1 MFRLT
6 SYHTIDCIEKKRDT
20 YSVEEIC
27 VPPRNNTDDLKAEDK
42 GYFRRKNANYS
53 LLDEH
58 GIVRPRQEIHTKN
71 RSGETV
77 IERPATVV
85 KKGDVIIGKVIVT
98 GSKTGEETKVD
109 ASVVIQP
116 GEEGIID
123 RVHVMITPNGY
134 KLVKVVIRV
143 TREPTLGDKL
153 ASRSAQKGTIGMVY
167 RQEDMPFTAQGI
179 TPDIIINPCCLAG
192 DTEITLD
199 NLQAR
204 PISKIVED
212 QKKYT
217 VQTVSPS
224 TFTQVGSEICN
235 SFAIKPTHKMLKI
248 STISGRTIMCTAD
261 HKFLTDVNTWVEA
274 QNLTPLD
281 SLTVLHSTRTLSSHE
296 SKIDGSLSHEK
307 LQILARLIGALDSHG
322 CVGRRHLGKIRYFT
336 KSAKDTVAMC
346 KDITNVLGTANCTM
360 VIQIKPDH
368 GIFNVVV
375 PRDNSL
381 ELLFIEYGYDE
392 YCFTVPEFVKNG
404 SLEIK
409 RQFLCGMKEC
419 DIINFF
425 KIQVKS
431 IFEPDESEKRYL
443 ADLTKLFR
451 DLDISCEIKEE
462 GYNISLYIEKE
473 YENLE
478 RYYELIESPYSVNDR
493 INSRNTIEYIKMV
506 NRGVIDVTQ
515 EKVRNMKAG
524 MCIRVPV
531 LSVEEIEVPEFVYD
545 FQTVSENHS
554 FVANSIVVH
563 NCIPSRMTVGQLI
576 ECALGKDCAL
586 TGRYGDATPFT
597 TNSADVADKL
607 VKEIHE
613 RMEKTGFSSHGWEKM
628 YDALTGEEI
637 EARIFIG
644 PTYYQRLK
652 HMVDDKMHARARGHV
667 TTLTRQPLEGRSRD
681 GQYKTSRKVCLILCV
696 IHIKIKTC

>member
-1 MFRLT
+1 
-6 SYHTIDCIEKKRDT
+6 
-20 YSVEEIC
+20 
-27 VPPRNNTDDLKAEDK
+27 
-42 GYFRRKNANYS
+42 
-53 LLDEH
+53 
-58 GIVRPRQEIHTKN
+58 
-71 RSGETV
+71 
-77 IERPATVV
+77 
-85 KKGDVIIGKVIVT
+85 
-98 GSKTGEETKVD
+98 
-109 ASVVIQP
+109 
-116 GEEGIID
+116 
-123 RVHVMITPNGY
+123 
-134 KLVKVVIRV
+134 
-143 TREPTLGDKL
+143 
-153 ASRSAQKGTIGMVY
+153 
-167 RQEDMPFTAQGI
+167 MPFTAQGI

-192 DTEITLD
+192 DTQISLS
-199 NLQAR
+199 NLQTT

-212 QKKYT
+212 EDKYIVNT
-217 VQTVSPS
+217 VNPVD
-224 TFTQVGSEICN
+224 FTSKESKICN

-261 HKFLTDVNTWVEA
+261 HKFLTDQNTWVEA
-274 QNLTPLD
+274 QNLTSLD
-281 SLTVLHSTRTLSSHE
+281 SLTVLHSTRRLSSLE
-296 SKIDGSLSHEK
+296 TKIDGSLSHEK

-360 VIQIKPDH
+360 VIQIKPNH

-392 YCFTVPEFVKNG
+392 YCFTVPKFVKNG

-431 IFEPDESEKRYL
+431 IFRPDESQKTYL

-451 DLDISCEIKEE
+451 DLGVSCEIKEE

-493 INSRNTIEYIKMV
+493 INSRHTIEYIKML
-506 NRGVIDVTQ
+506 NRGVDVTQ
-515 EKVRNMKAG
+515 EKVRNMRRSE
-524 MCIRVPV
+524 CIRVPI
-531 LSVEEIEVPEFVYD
+531 LSVEEIDVPEFVYD
-545 FQTVSENHS
+545 FQTDSQNHS

-667 TTLTRQPLEGRSRD
+667 TTLTRQPLNLRAVKDDSKKVYHLVLIIYTLRSEES
-681 GQYKTSRKVCLILCV
+681 GQSETPRCGNFLKLYATTHCSKGHKGNTVNSR
-696 IHIKIKTC
+696 TQW